1 MRIERL
7 ALLGIGLMG
16 GSLARALR
24 RAGAVGEIVGCAR
37 NTADLGTA
45 VELGVIDRWTTDP
58 AEAVA
63 GADVVMVAVTLGATE
78 QILAKAAPALEPD
91 AVVTD
96 VGSTKGS
103 VVAAAR
109 RVLGPA
115 IARFVGG
122 HPIAGSER
130 TGVEASFA
138 DLYVNHRVILTP
150 LPENDLQAVAK
161 VRAMWESC
169 GAIVT
174 EMDVAHH
181 DEVLAATSH
190 LPHMLAYALVD
201 ALVGMST
208 SGEIFDYAA
217 GGFRDTT
224 RIAAS
229 SPEMW
234 RDIALANAPAVLAM
248 CDRFEATFGAVRA
261 AIAAGDG
268 EALRTIFAR
277 AKAARE
283 RLPLRGPSR

>member
-1 MRIERL
+1 
-7 ALLGIGLMG
+7 MG

>member
-37 NTADLGTA
+37 NPANLAKA
-45 VELGVIDRWTTDP
+45 VDLGVIDRDTTDP
-58 AEAVA
+58 AAAVA
-63 GADVVMVAVTLGATE
+63 GADLVLVAVTLGATE
-78 QILAKAAPALEPD
+78 QILARAAPALRAD
-91 AVVTD
+91 AIVTD

-109 RVLGPA
+109 RVLGA
-115 IARFVGG
+115 GIARFVPG

-138 DLYVNHRVILTP
+138 DLYVDHRVILTP
-150 LPENDLQAVAK
+150 LPETDRQAVET
-161 VRAMWESC
+161 VRRMWERC
-169 GAIVT
+169 GAVVT
-174 EMDVAHH
+174 EMAVEHH

-190 LPHMLAYALVD
+190 LPHLVAYALVD
-201 ALVGMST
+201 CLVGMHDS
-208 SGEIFDYAA
+208 SEIFDYAA

-229 SPEMW
+229 SAEMW

-248 CDRFEATFGAVRA
+248 CDRFETAFGAVRT

-268 EALRTIFAR
+268 EALRKIFAR

-283 RLPLRGPSR
+283 RLTPRGSST

>member
-1 MRIERL
+1 
-7 ALLGIGLMG
+7 
-16 GSLARALR
+16 
-24 RAGAVGEIVGCAR
+24 
-37 NTADLGTA
+37 
-45 VELGVIDRWTTDP
+45 
-58 AEAVA
+58 
-63 GADVVMVAVTLGATE
+63 
-78 QILAKAAPALEPD
+78 
-91 AVVTD
+91 
-96 VGSTKGS
+96 
-103 VVAAAR
+103 
-109 RVLGPA
+109 
-115 IARFVGG
+115 
-122 HPIAGSER
+122 
-130 TGVEASFA
+130 
-138 DLYVNHRVILTP
+138 VILTP

-201 ALVGMST
+201 ALVGMSA

-248 CDRFEATFGAVRA
+248 CDRFEATFGALRA